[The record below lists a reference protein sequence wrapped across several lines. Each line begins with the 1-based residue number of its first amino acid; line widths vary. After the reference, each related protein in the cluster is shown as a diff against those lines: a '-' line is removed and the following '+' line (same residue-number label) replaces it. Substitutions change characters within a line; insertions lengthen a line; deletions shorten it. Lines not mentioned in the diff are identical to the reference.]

1 MNSVYSLLAAILRIA
16 PTSRSRA
23 SAGMAFGAAMPRQAP
38 SFQSLPVAAFKVGTF
53 GYSAAGVSFITARLL
68 TLPASISE
76 RASGSEH
83 GTTSTPPATRSCSPG
98 AAPGLQDL
106 VAGGVEVVPCSLPE
120 ARSLI
125 DAGKVRS
132 LAIMADA
139 PAALYPNVPTLKA
152 ATGSDW
158 KLGAWRGIAA
168 PKGLPAEARDKLV
181 GAIRKIAASK
191 DYTEFM
197 ASRGFGVTYQGPDDF
212 AKFMAKADT
221 DLGATMKAV
230 GIAK

>member
-1 MNSVYSLLAAILRIA
+1 M
-16 PTSRSRA
+16 
-23 SAGMAFGAAMPRQAP
+23 
-38 SFQSLPVAAFKVGTF
+38 
-53 GYSAAGVSFITARLL
+53 
-68 TLPASISE
+68 
-76 RASGSEH
+76 
-83 GTTSTPPATRSCSPG
+83 
-98 AAPGLQDL
+98 
-106 VAGGVEVVPCSLPE
+106 
-120 ARSLI
+120 I
-125 DAGKVRS
+125 DAGKVKS
-132 LAIMADA
+132 LAVMSDA

-168 PKGLPAEARDKLV
+168 PRNIPAEARDKLV
-181 GAIRKIAASK
+181 AAIKKVAASK

-212 AKFMAKADT
+212 AKFMVKADA